1 MTEISSE
8 TDLKFEIFNLKTKFE
23 NLEQDVKMS
32 DCCFNELEA
41 DQEEMGNK
49 LDILEKRVT
58 HLEWDLEPHIS
69 RLDIFK
75 RTSQLEESI
84 EGLKVQNVELR
95 NHINLLIDTVNNI
108 TSLLNSNIEQ
118 TDEGVDEV
126 DGTQSNEEPE
136 ENEPTQ
142 LTVEQANSMK
152 KPFFHDAV
160 QQVYDMYQSQPRDEE
175 GWLEMSKAIKAAEE
189 YEGSLKEQ
197 QERVNGLTEAEWN
210 DLLRI

>member
-8 TDLKFEIFNLKTKFE
+8 TDLRLKQLELKFE

-41 DQEEMGNK
+41 DQEEVGNK
-49 LDILEKRVT
+49 IDILEKRVT
-58 HLEWDLEPHIS
+58 QFEVDLH
-69 RLDIFK
+69 
-75 RTSQLEESI
+75 SQHELLEERVAT
-84 EGLKVQNVELR
+84 LNLQNVELR
-95 NHINLLIDTVNNI
+95 NHVNLLIDMINNI
-108 TSLLNSNIEQ
+108 TRVLNSNIEQ
-118 TDEGVDEV
+118 AEEGLDEV

-142 LTVEQANSMK
+142 LTVE
-152 KPFFHDAV
+152 
-160 QQVYDMYQSQPRDEE
+160 QVYDMYQSQPRDEE

-189 YEGSLKEQ
+189 YEASLKEQ

>member
-8 TDLKFEIFNLKTKFE
+8 TDLKFEILNLKSKFE

-95 NHINLLIDTVNNI
+95 NQVNLLIDTVNNI
-108 TSLLNSNIEQ
+108 TNLLNSNIEQ
-118 TDEGVDEV
+118 ADEGVDEV

-136 ENEPTQ
+136 ETEPTQ

-189 YEGSLKEQ
+189 YEASLKEQ

>member
-8 TDLKFEIFNLKTKFE
+8 TDLKFEILNLKSKFE

-69 RLDIFK
+69 RLDIFN

-95 NHINLLIDTVNNI
+95 NHVNLLIDTVNNI
-108 TSLLNSNIEQ
+108 TNLLNSNIEQ

-126 DGTQSNEEPE
+126 DSQTRNR
-136 ENEPTQ
+136 
-142 LTVEQANSMK
+142 K
-152 KPFFHDAV
+152 K
-160 QQVYDMYQSQPRDEE
+160 MNQP
-175 GWLEMSKAIKAAEE
+175 
-189 YEGSLKEQ
+189 
-197 QERVNGLTEAEWN
+197 N
-210 DLLRI
+210 